1 MDSQPYFKA
10 SSGTSSG
17 GTCCERTWS
26 DLDLEMSQ
34 FWQKKQPM
42 LQPAVPI
49 LKTRVPGK
57 KWFSGFFSMGSTC
70 KATGA
75 PRLRQTQLDVR
86 LAFIPDTGAGPDR
99 VFAPSDRI
107 NDPILRDPDQL

>member
-1 MDSQPYFKA
+1 MESHPYFKA

-26 DLDLEMSQ
+26 DRDLEMSQ

-42 LQPAVPI
+42 LQPAVPM
-49 LKTRVPGK
+49 LNTRVPGK

-70 KATGA
+70 NAAGEPY
-75 PRLRQTQLDVR
+75 PRLYNFPPLLVR
-86 LAFIPDTGAGPDR
+86 MKQNPAWPG
-99 VFAPSDRI
+99 
-107 NDPILRDPDQL
+107 